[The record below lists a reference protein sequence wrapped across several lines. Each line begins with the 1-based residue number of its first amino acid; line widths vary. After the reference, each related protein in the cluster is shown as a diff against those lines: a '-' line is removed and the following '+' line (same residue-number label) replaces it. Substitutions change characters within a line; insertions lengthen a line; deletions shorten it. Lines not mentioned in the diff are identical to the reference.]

1 MANYGYLDTRYDNF
15 VIPGGVVNTGNPLG
29 SSPVNR
35 GALAADVDLPLGSAG
50 YLIGSA
56 SWAYTDGYYTGA
68 TKDPNL
74 YVGAYALTNL
84 TLGYEAPSRAWR
96 ISAWVKNLTDVEY
109 LLTPSTQGVLA
120 EYLGEPRTWGVMLSA
135 RF

>member
-1 MANYGYLDTRYDNF
+1 TAKGGEIEIRYKPTSWLNLMANYGYLDTRYDNF

-68 TKDPNL
+68 
-74 YVGAYALTNL
+74 
-84 TLGYEAPSRAWR
+84 
-96 ISAWVKNLTDVEY
+96 
-109 LLTPSTQGVLA
+109 
-120 EYLGEPRTWGVMLSA
+120 
-135 RF
+135 